1 VARDVVA
8 ALKFRAALPVAG
20 LMAAHVAANLPL
32 DLRGPPRAVVPVP
45 AHRGRR
51 RRRGFDAA
59 ALLAAALAGRAGLP
73 LTPCLRRVDRGRRQ
87 VGAGRV
93 LRRSAG
99 RFEAVLVA
107 PPPRAV
113 LLVDD
118 VHTTGATL
126 DACARALKAGGAE
139 AVAAVTYARTL

>member
-1 VARDVVA
+1 
-8 ALKFRAALPVAG
+8 
-20 LMAAHVAANLPL
+20 
-32 DLRGPPRAVVPVP
+32 
-45 AHRGRR
+45 
-51 RRRGFDAA
+51 
-59 ALLAAALAGRAGLP
+59 
-73 LTPCLRRVDRGRRQ
+73 VDRGRRQ

>member
-1 VARDVVA
+1 
-8 ALKFRAALPVAG
+8 
-20 LMAAHVAANLPL
+20 M
-32 DLRGPPRAVVPVP
+32 VPVP

-59 ALLAAALAGRAGLP
+59 ALLAAALAGRTGLP

-107 PPPRAV
+107 PPPRVV

-139 AVAAVTYARTL
+139 EVAAVTYARTL

>member
-1 VARDVVA
+1 V
-8 ALKFRAALPVAG
+8 
-20 LMAAHVAANLPL
+20 
-32 DLRGPPRAVVPVP
+32 
-45 AHRGRR
+45 
-51 RRRGFDAA
+51 
-59 ALLAAALAGRAGLP
+59 P

-87 VGAGRV
+87 VGAGRA

-107 PPPRAV
+107 VPPRAV

-126 DACARALKAGGAE
+126 DACALALKAGGTR